1 MCGTLARF
9 SLCPWLR
16 VKRASLMEEA
26 LYPSSKALSKSL
38 HSGLGTCWHSELP
51 AMAMPITKGLAS
63 AMEGSPGPLSASRS
77 EGIYSFLLIEV
88 GSIEGAC
95 HFFTDHRGQ
104 WWAIFLTF
112 TLPFTARMRPDVMG
126 RAEDW
131 VPGKELMFSQ
141 TVICHKTLGNFFL
154 GLS

>member
-1 MCGTLARF
+1 MSEDIHGTLFLGLPACLTSWTMCGTLARF

-104 WWAIFLTF
+104 W
-112 TLPFTARMRPDVMG
+112 
-126 RAEDW
+126 
-131 VPGKELMFSQ
+131 
-141 TVICHKTLGNFFL
+141 
-154 GLS
+154 